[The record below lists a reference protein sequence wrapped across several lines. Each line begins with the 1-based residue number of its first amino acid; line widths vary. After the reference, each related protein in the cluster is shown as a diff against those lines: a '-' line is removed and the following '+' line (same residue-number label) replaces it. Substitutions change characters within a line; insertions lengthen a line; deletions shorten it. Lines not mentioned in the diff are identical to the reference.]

1 MLYTEL
7 CNDRNYSA
15 LNCDCELRKDK
26 RQRER
31 KKRKR
36 TRECERENEKKGERK
51 MDDKEAH
58 TRLKLF
64 VKKNAKSK
72 KYFKL

>member
-1 MLYTEL
+1 MIVSKE
-7 CNDRNYSA
+7 R
-15 LNCDCELRKDK
+15 K

-31 KKRKR
+31 EKRKR
-36 TRECERENEKKGERK
+36 TRECERENEKKSDRK

-64 VKKNAKSK
+64 VKKSAKMRK
-72 KYFKL
+72 HFKLLVNIKLGS